1 MHESIWRDLILTP
14 PRIRSDTG
22 ILDKWHMKKEFAPD
36 ACLTIKKGFAPDA
49 CLNIFLATLSWMK
62 ENGWDKE
69 KNIT

>member
-1 MHESIWRDLILTP
+1 MHESIWWDLILTP

-36 ACLTIKKGFAPDA
+36 ACL
-49 CLNIFLATLSWMK
+49 NIFLATPSWMK
-62 ENGWDKE
+62 ENGWNKE